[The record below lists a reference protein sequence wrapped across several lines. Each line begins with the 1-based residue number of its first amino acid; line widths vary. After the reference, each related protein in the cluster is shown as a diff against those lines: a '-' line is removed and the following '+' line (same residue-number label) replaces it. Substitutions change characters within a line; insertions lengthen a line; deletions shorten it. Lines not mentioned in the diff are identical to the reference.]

1 MAWTDGDF
9 KLFATGLAIGG
20 QWNLGEVKTGD
31 VVECW
36 NDEGIYDYFYM
47 KFKKAVKE
55 FSYGQFVNTVKVYS
69 VARDSYIPI
78 TDVTRI
84 SGTQFKV
91 NCDIS
96 GENSGVIVI
105 GLPTAY
111 LQYESGSAVPK
122 FISAFYVSGIA
133 TMKTYAYVWDKITM
147 LLHTLNAVDNVAI
160 IPLETKAFAISD
172 SPILEYN
179 LLTVSENVSLGYYSD
194 GT

>member
-20 QWNLGEVKTGD
+20 QWNLGEVKVGD

-36 NDEGIYDYFYM
+36 NDEGVYDYFYM

-55 FSYGQFVNTVKVYS
+55 FSYGQFTNTVKVYS
-69 VARDSYIPI
+69 IAHDEYLPI
-78 TDVTRI
+78 TSVIRI
-84 SGTQFKV
+84 SSTQFKV

-122 FISAFYVSGIA
+122 FISLFYVRGIE
-133 TMKTYAYVWDKITM
+133 TIRTYAYIWDKASTKIMNLQVQENIM
-147 LLHTLNAVDNVAI
+147 LLCADDKVFTLKCAVT
-160 IPLETKAFAISD
+160 P
-172 SPILEYN
+172 YN
-179 LLTVSENVSLGYYSD
+179 PLLTVGENVDLGYYE
-194 GT
+194 

>member
-9 KLFATGLAIGG
+9 KLFAAGLAIGG
-20 QWNLGEVKTGD
+20 QWNLGEVKAGD

-36 NDEGIYDYFYM
+36 NDEGVYDYFYM

-69 VARDSYIPI
+69 VAHDEYLPVTAI
-78 TDVTRI
+78 TRI
-84 SGTQFKV
+84 SGTQLKV
-91 NCDIS
+91 SCDIS

-122 FISAFYVSGIA
+122 FISLFYVSGIEL
-133 TMKTYAYVWDKITM
+133 MRTYAYVWDKASMTM
-147 LLHTLNAVDNVAI
+147 MKLPVLENMTLLCTDTKVFTLKEAV
-160 IPLETKAFAISD
+160 IP
-172 SPILEYN
+172 YN
-179 LLTVSENVSLGYYSD
+179 QLLTVGENVELGYYK
-194 GT
+194 

>member
-20 QWNLGEVKTGD
+20 QWNLGEVKVGD

-36 NDEGIYDYFYM
+36 NDEGVYDYFYI

-55 FSYGQFVNTVKVYS
+55 FSFGQFVNTVKVYS
-69 VARDSYIPI
+69 VARDIYIPI
-78 TDVTRI
+78 TGVTRI

-96 GENSGVIVI
+96 GENSGIIVI

-122 FISAFYVSGIA
+122 FISSFYVSGIE
-133 TMKTYAYVWDKITM
+133 TIRTYAYIWDKASTTMMKLPVLENIT
-147 LLHTLNAVDNVAI
+147 LLCTDTNVFTLKDTI
-160 IPLETKAFAISD
+160 TPY
-172 SPILEYN
+172 SP
-179 LLTVSENVSLGYYSD
+179 LLTVGENVDLGYYK
-194 GT
+194 

>member
-20 QWNLGEVKTGD
+20 QWNLGEVKAGD

-36 NDEGIYDYFYM
+36 NDEGIYDSFYM

-55 FSYGQFVNTVKVYS
+55 FSYGQFKNTVKVYS
-69 VARDSYIPI
+69 VSRDLYIPI
-78 TDVTRI
+78 TGVTRI

-91 NCDIS
+91 SCDIS
-96 GENSGVIVI
+96 NENSGVIVI

-122 FISAFYVSGIA
+122 FISSFYVSGIEIIR
-133 TMKTYAYVWDKITM
+133 TYAYVWDKASTKIMNLQAQENIM
-147 LLHTLNAVDNVAI
+147 LLCADDKVFTLKDAVT
-160 IPLETKAFAISD
+160 P
-172 SPILEYN
+172 YN
-179 LLTVSENVSLGYYSD
+179 TFLTVGENVDLGYYK
-194 GT
+194 

>member
-20 QWNLGEVKTGD
+20 QWNLGEVKVGD

-36 NDEGIYDYFYM
+36 NDEGVYDCFYM

-55 FSYGQFVNTVKVYS
+55 FSYGQFKNTVKVYS
-69 VARDSYIPI
+69 IANDSYIPI
-78 TDVTRI
+78 TGVTRI

-111 LQYESGSAVPK
+111 MQYESGSAVPK
-122 FISAFYVSGIA
+122 FISAFYVSGIE
-133 TMKTYAYVWDKITM
+133 TMRTYAYVWDKASTNIMKLQTLENIT
-147 LLHTLNAVDNVAI
+147 LLCMDTKVFTLKDAI
-160 IPLETKAFAISD
+160 TP
-172 SPILEYN
+172 YN
-179 LLTVSENVSLGYYSD
+179 PLLTVGENVELGYYQ
-194 GT
+194 